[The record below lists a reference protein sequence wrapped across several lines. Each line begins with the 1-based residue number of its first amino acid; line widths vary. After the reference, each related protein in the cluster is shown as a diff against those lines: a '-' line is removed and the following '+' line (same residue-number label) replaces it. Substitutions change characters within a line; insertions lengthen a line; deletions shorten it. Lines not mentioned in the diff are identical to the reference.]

1 MNKIALTIRACKSED
16 AAEIERLYLQ
26 SVAHLQSLGDMDAFL
41 FSTEVYLRDGFGAN
55 PAFAGLVA
63 EAGEHLVGYL
73 LYEMNYDTDAAAR
86 SLFILD
92 LAVDEAARRQGVGRQ
107 LMNAAADLCRSLG
120 GSELVWA
127 VYNKNQPAF
136 DFYLSLGAKPIT
148 DLTFMHLPVA

>member
-1 MNKIALTIRACKSED
+1 MSLLIRACTSED
-16 AAEIERLYLQ
+16 APEIERLYLQ
-26 SVAHLQSLGDMDAFL
+26 SVAHLQSLGDTGEFL
-41 FSTEVYLRDGFGAN
+41 FSAEVYLRDGFGAN

-63 EAGEHLVGYL
+63 EVGEHLVGYL

-86 SLFILD
+86 HLFVID

-107 LMNAAADLCRSLG
+107 LMGAAASLCRSLG

-127 VYNKNQPAF
+127 VYNKNQLAF

-148 DLTFMHLPVA
+148 DLTLMHLPVK